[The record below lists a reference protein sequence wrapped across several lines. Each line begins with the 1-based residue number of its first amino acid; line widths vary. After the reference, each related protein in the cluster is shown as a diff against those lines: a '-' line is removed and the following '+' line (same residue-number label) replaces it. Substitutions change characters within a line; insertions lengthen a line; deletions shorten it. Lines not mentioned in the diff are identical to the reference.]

1 MMYTYKNSEKRPFLS
16 AITERNGFSPYQAAQ
31 IAL

>member
-1 MMYTYKNSEKRPFLS
+1 MYTYKKSEKKPLS
-16 AITERNGFSPYQAAQ
+16 STITERNGFSPYQAAQ